1 VAAAAR
7 GIRIL
12 ALSAI
17 VMPCNW
23 SIRCQ
28 TAPLTPDRPWHSPRE
43 AEVEHDARQMFSQE
57 FGVDGSK
64 AYTLAE
70 LIDMAETHNPE
81 TRQAWAAAR
90 SRAES
95 LGIARSELFPTLAA
109 TVISRTSREE
119 VYFQD
124 RFYRQTSQSFDLAL
138 ALNYTVFDF
147 GGRAGRIDD
156 AKAALLVA
164 DFEFNDVHSKL
175 IYLVEAAYYRL
186 LNAVGQETA
195 AEVNLANAVAVQQ
208 AAEARMKNG
217 LSTLPD
223 VLEAQSATAQAQYD
237 LQAAQGAE
245 DIARGELATELG
257 TSPLHAIQ
265 VQPVD
270 QLFIPDETETS
281 VDQEIDRALS
291 QRPDLMERVA
301 AIRFADAQIRE
312 SRSAYFPSLQIHAL
326 PNAQSLFGL
335 QQTFPWGTTSGL
347 DGEVGFNLDWTIF
360 DGGTRKHQLSKARDE
375 ARVAEARA
383 NATREEVENGVW
395 TAYFNLKTA
404 FRQRAAAT
412 ALLRTAE
419 ESYNAALESYHEG
432 VRNLLDLSQAQ
443 QTLARARST
452 DVLARTQVLTA
463 LADLAFATGD
473 DIQPTPARA
482 RP

>member
-12 ALSAI
+12 ALSVI
-17 VMPCNW
+17 IMSCNR
-23 SIRCQ
+23 SISCQ

-43 AEVEHDARQMFSQE
+43 AEVEHHSRKMFSQE

-64 AYTLAE
+64 TFSLPE
-70 LIDMAETHNPE
+70 LIDMAEAHNPE
-81 TRQAWAAAR
+81 TRQLWAAAR

-95 LGIARSELFPTLAA
+95 LGIARSELFPALAA
-109 TVISRTSREE
+109 TVISRTSRDE

-138 ALNYTVFDF
+138 ELNYTVFDF
-147 GGRAGRIDD
+147 GGRAGRIDS
-156 AKAALLVA
+156 ARAELLAAN
-164 DFEFNDVHSKL
+164 FEFTDVHRTL
-175 IYLVEAAYYRL
+175 IYQVEAGYYQL
-186 LNAVGQETA
+186 LNAIGQKTA
-195 AEVNLANAVAVQQ
+195 SEANLANAVAVQQ
-208 AAEARMKNG
+208 AAEARMKSG
-217 LSTLPD
+217 PATLPD

-245 DIARGELATELG
+245 DIARGDLATELG
-257 TSPLHAIQ
+257 AFPLHAIQ
-265 VQPVD
+265 VQPID
-270 QLFIPDETETS
+270 QLFIPDVIETS

-301 AIRFADAQIRE
+301 AIRSADAQIRE
-312 SRSAYFPSLQIHAL
+312 AQSAYFPSLKIHAQ
-326 PNAQSLFGL
+326 PSAQSLFGV

-360 DGGTRKHQLSKARDE
+360 DGGARKNQLSKARDE
-375 ARVAEARA
+375 ARVAEAQA
-383 NATREEVENGVW
+383 NTTRDEVENGVW
-395 TAYFNLKTA
+395 TAYSNLKTA
-404 FRQRAAAT
+404 FRQRAAAA

-419 ESYNAALESYHEG
+419 ESYNVALESYHEG
-432 VRNLLDLSQAQ
+432 VRNLLDLSPAH

-452 DVLARTQVLTA
+452 DVLVRTQVLTA

-473 DIQPTPARA
+473 EIQSTPARA
-482 RP
+482 HP